1 MKKNST
7 VFLIFLL
14 LTIMSLACQTGDQG
28 GSNVSAAA
36 EIKEQPQ
43 KLFSTQAILAGHKIE
58 VMLARS
64 TDEKTRGLM
73 FYTALA
79 DNQGMLFVYESP
91 RVMSFWM
98 KNTRIPLDLVFFSE
112 NLEITEWIEGM
123 RPGYGEPEFSLPRY
137 VANSPAQY
145 ALELSAGSVVR
156 LGLKPGDRLEIPLT
170 LLYSE

>member
-1 MKKNST
+1 M
-7 VFLIFLL
+7 VIFLL
-14 LTIMSLACQTGDQG
+14 LAIISLACQTSDQS

-36 EIKEQPQ
+36 GIEELPQ
-43 KLFSTQAILAGHKIE
+43 KLFSAQGVLSGHKLDI
-58 VMLARS
+58 MLARTS
-64 TDEKTRGLM
+64 EEKARGLM

-123 RPGYGEPEFSLPRY
+123 QPGYGKPEFSLPRY
-137 VANSPAQY
+137 TANSPAQY